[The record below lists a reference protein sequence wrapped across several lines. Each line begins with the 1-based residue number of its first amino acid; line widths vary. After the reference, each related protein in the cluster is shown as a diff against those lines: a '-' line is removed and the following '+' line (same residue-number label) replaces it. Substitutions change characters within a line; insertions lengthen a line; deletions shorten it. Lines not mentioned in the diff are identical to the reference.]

1 MRYASW
7 SVIVDDIVFPDGRT
21 AMGVLGGGG
30 SYTAAGMRVWS
41 HEVSVLGNVGADFD
55 PVLLGRLDLQA
66 IDLRST
72 HRPTP
77 RAWQLFEDD
86 GQRTQIPRIPLG
98 DWSAQVGWSA
108 DLPERLQALGVGA
121 VHLLSRGD
129 VGDPAMIA
137 RIAASGIRVS
147 LEPVIEDGMGAAQ
160 CERVLAALAHVEIF
174 SPGLGELQVLLG
186 AQPLRPALVALAER
200 GPALVALRRGA
211 AGSLVYHRESRQL
224 LRVPAAHA
232 SVADVTGA
240 GNAYA
245 GGMLVGWC
253 MSAAPALA
261 AACAAVSAAIAIEQ
275 VGPPAITRE
284 LLAAAVARRSE
295 VLAALHELEDGDNA

>member
-98 DWSAQVGWSA
+98 DWSAQVGW
-108 DLPERLQALGVGA
+108 
-121 VHLLSRGD
+121 
-129 VGDPAMIA
+129 
-137 RIAASGIRVS
+137 
-147 LEPVIEDGMGAAQ
+147 
-160 CERVLAALAHVEIF
+160 
-174 SPGLGELQVLLG
+174 PG
-186 AQPLRPALVALAER
+186 RPARA
-200 GPALVALRRGA
+200 PAGAGRRRGTPVF
-211 AGSLVYHRESRQL
+211 SQRR
-224 LRVPAAHA
+224 
-232 SVADVTGA
+232 
-240 GNAYA
+240 
-245 GGMLVGWC
+245 C
-253 MSAAPALA
+253 
-261 AACAAVSAAIAIEQ
+261 
-275 VGPPAITRE
+275 
-284 LLAAAVARRSE
+284 RRSRDDRADRRE
-295 VLAALHELEDGDNA
+295 RHTRRSRAGY